1 VIVREARDGELE
13 AVLALLA
20 GDVVRERAE
29 PAEVSDRQRA
39 AFAEL
44 LADPGELLLVGEL
57 DGRLV
62 ATAQVSWL
70 RHLIYD
76 GGLVCQLESVRV
88 ASPQRGRGLGERL
101 VRHVVTLA
109 RARGCARVQLS
120 TNAARTDARRFY
132 RRLGFVESHVGMK
145 LHLEDG

>member
-20 GDVVRERAE
+20 EDVIRERPE
-29 PAEVSDRQRA
+29 PEAVTDRQRA
-39 AFAEL
+39 AFVEL
-44 LADPGELLLVGEL
+44 LADPGELLLVGEV
-57 DGRLV
+57 DGSLV

-88 ASPQRGRGLGERL
+88 ASSQRGRGLGEQL
-101 VRHVVTLA
+101 VQHVVDLA
-109 RARGCARVQLS
+109 RARGCARAQLS
-120 TNAARTDARRFY
+120 THAARTDARRFY
-132 RRLGFVESHVGMK
+132 RRLGFVESHIGMK
-145 LHLEDG
+145 LHLEDA

>member
-1 VIVREARDGELE
+1 VIVREAREGELE

-20 GDVVRERAE
+20 EDVIRERPE
-29 PAEVSDRQRA
+29 PDAVTDRQRA

-57 DGRLV
+57 DGSLV

-70 RHLIYD
+70 RHLIHD
-76 GGLVCQLESVRV
+76 GGLSCQLESVRV
-88 ASPQRGRGLGERL
+88 ASSQRGRGLGDRL
-101 VRHVVTLA
+101 VRHVLDLA
-109 RARGCARVQLS
+109 RTRGCARVQLT

-132 RRLGFVESHVGMK
+132 RRLGFVESHIGMK
-145 LHLEDG
+145 HHLEDT

>member
-1 VIVREARDGELE
+1 MIVREARDGELE

-57 DGRLV
+57 DGSLV

-76 GGLVCQLESVRV
+76 GGLSCQLESVRV
-88 ASPQRGRGLGERL
+88 ASSRRGHGLGAAL
-101 VRHVVTLA
+101 VGHVVGLA
-109 RARGCARVQLS
+109 RARDCARVQLS
-120 TNAARTDARRFY
+120 TNAVRTGARRFY
-132 RRLGFVESHVGMK
+132 LRLGFVESHIGMK
-145 LHLEDG
+145 LHLEDE